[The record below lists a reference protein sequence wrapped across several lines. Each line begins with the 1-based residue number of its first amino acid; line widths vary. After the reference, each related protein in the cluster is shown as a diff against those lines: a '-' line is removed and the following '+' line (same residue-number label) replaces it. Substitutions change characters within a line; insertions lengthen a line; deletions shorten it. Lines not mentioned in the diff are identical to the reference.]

1 MSETVDRETRQ
12 AGTETRQTGME
23 TRQAG
28 MKTRQAG
35 IQRDSLKRQSIR
47 RQTE

>member
-12 AGTETRQTGME
+12 AGTETRQTGMA